1 MTSRGAW
8 AGRLPPRRAKAI
20 DIGLLSGDYDVS
32 GLERAGALRVFN
44 DPLDLLRYLDEVAT
58 FQ

>member
-8 AGRLPPRRAKAI
+8 AGRFPARRAKAI
-20 DIGLLSGDYDVS
+20 GIGLLSGDYDVS
-32 GLERAGALRVFN
+32 ELERAGALRVYN
-44 DPLDLLRYLDEVAT
+44 DPLDLLRHLDEVAT